1 LYVPQMIQSRI
12 RYAVGI
18 SILLLATT
26 AATTSAAAPGSLVGT
41 WTRVNSCAALVRS
54 LESAG
59 LHDHLVD
66 TLVGGGYFSSA
77 SQVRAAAPCTGARGN
92 KHSHFFTAGHAFGSR
107 DERGKQVDDGD
118 YNVIAANTLSFPS
131 HAKEF
136 GYKVTVHYSIAGGK
150 LSFRVV
156 VPKPCRGKCRDAT
169 AWAISAFYAGPLFTS
184 AR

>member
-1 LYVPQMIQSRI
+1 MTHSRL
-12 RYAVGI
+12 RYAVVI
-18 SILLLATT
+18 SMVLLATT
-26 AATTSAAAPGSLVGT
+26 ASATSAAAPASLVGT
-41 WTRVNSCAALVRS
+41 WTRVNSCVALVRS

-77 SQVRAAAPCTGARGN
+77 SQVRAAAPCTGARDK
-92 KHSHFFTAGHAFGSR
+92 KHSHFFTVGLAFGSR

-118 YNVIAANTLSFPS
+118 YKLIAANTLSFPS

-136 GYKVTVHYSIAGGK
+136 GYKVTVRYSIVGGK

-156 VPKPCRGKCRDAT
+156 VPKPCGGKCRDAT
-169 AWAISAFYAGPLFTS
+169 AWALSAFYAGPLFTS
-184 AR
+184 VR

>member
-1 LYVPQMIQSRI
+1 MIPSRVK
-12 RYAVGI
+12 YAVGF
-18 SILLLATT
+18 SMFLLATMA
-26 AATTSAAAPGSLVGT
+26 AATTSSAASGSLVGS

-77 SQVRAAAPCTGARGN
+77 GQVRAAAPCAGARSK

-107 DERGKQVDDGD
+107 DEHGKQVDDGD
-118 YNVIAANTLSFPS
+118 YKVTAPNTLSFPS

-136 GYKVTVHYSIAGGK
+136 GYKVTVRYSIVGGK

-169 AWAISAFYAGPLFTS
+169 AWAISAFYAGPLFTV
-184 AR
+184 AK